1 MNVALVVVL
10 FFLVIVGTVAL
21 HFFAWNTGW
30 WFSPLASNWSSIDN
44 AIIITFWVTGFVFV
58 VLSLFLVYC
67 LWKYRYQRNRRSEYK
82 PEDKKLETILVVVS
96 AVAVAVL
103 LAPGLSVWNNYIKVP
118 KDAVTVEVL
127 AYQWGWNYR
136 LPGEDGVLGKTN
148 IRNISD
154 DNPYGL
160 YLNDPYGKDD
170 LIVQDADLHL
180 QLDVNVK
187 FLLRSIDVLHNFYV
201 PEFRAKMDMVPGLVT
216 YYWITPTKTGEY
228 EVLCAELCGIAHY
241 AMLGIISVDEEENYF
256 NWLDQQMS
264 FEQILAQNKIE
275 NKIIQLAEKKK

>member
-1 MNVALVVVL
+1 MSLLLVIFL

-21 HFFAWNTGW
+21 HFFSWNVGW

-58 VLSLFLVYC
+58 TLGLFLVYC
-67 LWKYRYQRNRRSEYK
+67 LWNFRYQKNRRSEYK
-82 PEDKKLETILVVVS
+82 PEDKKLEAILVVVS
-96 AVAVAVL
+96 AIAVAAL

-118 KDAVTVEVL
+118 KDAVKVEVL

-136 LPGEDGVLGKTN
+136 LPGEDGVLGKTS

-160 YLNDPYGKDD
+160 YLDDPYGKDD

-180 QLDVNVK
+180 QLNANVE

-216 YYWITPTKTGEY
+216 YYWITPTKKGEY
-228 EVLCAELCGIAHY
+228 EILCAELCGIGHY
-241 AMLGIISVDEEENYF
+241 VMFGKVVVEEEKDYS
-256 NWLDQQMS
+256 NWLAQQMS
-264 FEQILAQNKIE
+264 FEQILAQNKIK
-275 NKIIQLAEKKK
+275 NKTIQLAEK

>member
-1 MNVALVVVL
+1 MSLLLVIFL

-21 HFFAWNTGW
+21 HFFSWNVGW

-58 VLSLFLVYC
+58 TLGLFLVYC
-67 LWKYRYQRNRRSEYK
+67 LWNFRYQKNRRSEYK
-82 PEDKKLETILVVVS
+82 PEDKKLEAILVVVS
-96 AVAVAVL
+96 AIAVAAL

-118 KDAVTVEVL
+118 KDAVKVEVL

-136 LPGEDGVLGKTN
+136 LPGEDGVLGKTS

-160 YLNDPYGKDD
+160 YLDDPYGKDD

-180 QLDVNVK
+180 QLNANVE

-216 YYWITPTKTGEY
+216 YYWITPTKIGEY
-228 EVLCAELCGIAHY
+228 EILCAELCGIGHY
-241 AMLGIISVDEEENYF
+241 VMFGKVVVEEEKDYS
-256 NWLDQQMS
+256 NWLAQQMS
-264 FEQILAQNKIE
+264 FEQILAQNKIK
-275 NKIIQLAEKKK
+275 NKTIQLAEK